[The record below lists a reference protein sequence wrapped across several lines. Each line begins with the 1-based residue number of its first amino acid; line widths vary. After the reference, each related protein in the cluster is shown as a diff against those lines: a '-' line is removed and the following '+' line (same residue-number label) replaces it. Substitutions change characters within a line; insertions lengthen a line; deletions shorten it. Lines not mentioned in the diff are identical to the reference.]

1 MVDVY
6 IDIEDALVESEEF
19 KDTEDNVCRG
29 EGGSAECRVSET
41 DLLNATE
48 TTGTI
53 QMGIAGMNGFTLTIY
68 ITKAASFALLGVV
81 KATSPVDGYIAFL
94 TVQAGSPLHAAAGA
108 DATEF
113 E

>member
-53 QMGIAGMNGFTLTIY
+53 QMGIAGVNGFTLTIY
-68 ITKAASFALLGVV
+68 ITKAASFALFGVM
-81 KATSPVDGYIAFL
+81 KTTGPIDGYVAFL
-94 TVQAGSPLHAAAGA
+94 SVEARGTLHTAACA
-108 DATEF
+108 DATEL